1 VISSIYIKFIDII
14 CRRVLISL
22 MLNFS
27 FILTGLQ
34 AAIAVVSAR
43 ERHLTVL
50 LVVVWGRIGRMRV
63 RLERLIALWRAGMLP
78 QTRAPRAGMA
88 RVGVRAPPSA
98 LPRAPAWL
106 VAAVAEAAGFGAQLE
121 QMLSQDECVEF
132 LAAVPQARRILRPL
146 CRMLGVGV
154 KPGKAR
160 RPRPVWALPMAAPA
174 PARAGLVLGPGGR
187 FLYV

>member
-1 VISSIYIKFIDII
+1 MLSK
-14 CRRVLISL
+14 L

-43 ERHLTVL
+43 ERHLTAL
-50 LVVVWGRIGRMRV
+50 LVAVWGRIGRMRV
-63 RLERLIALWRAGMLP
+63 RLERLIRLWRAGMLP
-78 QTRAPRAGMA
+78 KQRASRAGIA
-88 RVGVRAPPSA
+88 RGGVRTPSA
-98 LPRAPAWL
+98 LPTAPAWL
-106 VAAVAEAAGFGAQLE
+106 VAAVQQAAGFGAQLE
-121 QMLSQDECVEF
+121 HMLTQDECVEF

-154 KPGKAR
+154 KPAKRRRAR
-160 RPRPVWALPMAAPA
+160 PIWALPTAPPA
-174 PARAGLVLGPGGR
+174 PPPAGLVLGPGGR

>member
-1 VISSIYIKFIDII
+1 
-14 CRRVLISL
+14 

-50 LVVVWGRIGRMRV
+50 LVAVWGRIGRMRV
-63 RLERLIALWRAGMLP
+63 RLERLIRLWRAGMLP
-78 QTRAPRAGMA
+78 KQRASQAGA
-88 RVGVRAPPSA
+88 VRVGVRAPSV
-98 LPRAPAWL
+98 LPAAPAWL
-106 VAAVAEAAGFGAQLE
+106 VAAVQQAAGFGAQLE
-121 QMLSQDECVEF
+121 QMLTQDECVEF

-154 KPGKAR
+154 KPAKR
-160 RPRPVWALPMAAPA
+160 RKTPPVWVLPMAPPAPA
-174 PARAGLVLGPGGR
+174 PAGLVLGPGGR

>member
-1 VISSIYIKFIDII
+1 
-14 CRRVLISL
+14 

-50 LVVVWGRIGRMRV
+50 LVAVWGRIGRMRV
-63 RLERLIALWRAGMLP
+63 RLERLIRLWRAGMLP
-78 QTRAPRAGMA
+78 TPRARRAGVA
-88 RVGVRAPPSA
+88 RGGVRAPSLVPT
-98 LPRAPAWL
+98 APAWL
-106 VAAVAEAAGFGAQLE
+106 VAAVREAAGCGAQLE
-121 QMLSQDECVEF
+121 QMLTQDECVEF
-132 LAAVPQARRILRPL
+132 LAAVPQAGRILRPL

-154 KPGKAR
+154 KLAKR
-160 RPRPVWALPMAAPA
+160 RKPRPIWTLPRAAPA
-174 PARAGLVLGPGGR
+174 PAPAGLVMGPGGR

>member
-1 VISSIYIKFIDII
+1 
-14 CRRVLISL
+14 

-50 LVVVWGRIGRMRV
+50 LVAVWGRIGRMRV

-78 QTRAPRAGMA
+78 KPRASRAGVA
-88 RVGVRAPPSA
+88 RGGVRAPSV
-98 LPRAPAWL
+98 LPTAPAWL
-106 VAAVAEAAGFGAQLE
+106 VAAVQQAAGFGAQLE
-121 QMLSQDECVEF
+121 HMLTQDECVEF

-154 KPGKAR
+154 KLAKR
-160 RPRPVWALPMAAPA
+160 RKPRPVWALPKAAPKPA
-174 PARAGLVLGPGGR
+174 PAGLVLGPGGR
-187 FLYV
+187 LFYV